1 MQYHYVVGYDTEMKR
16 WFLESDTTA
25 YFSNGNLWDDEQYRK
40 EFFGWRDPENDP
52 NERVL
57 DQTLLNTLYSIV
69 DTFPIPKEHENVTS

>member
-40 EFFGWRDPENDP
+40 EFFGWRDPEYDP

-69 DTFPIPKEHENVTS
+69 DTFPIPKEHEVV